1 MIEKEVISKGI
12 AAGAGKSVPATVS
25 GTSATAAKAAAGGGG
40 FAATLKASLMSPIF
54 GIVVLAGII
63 TWELW
68 KGSKDAKAFK
78 TV

>member
-1 MIEKEVISKGI
+1 MIEKEMIKQGV
-12 AAGAGKSVPATVS
+12 AAGAGKSVPAAKATAT
-25 GTSATAAKAAAGGGG
+25 GASASAAKAGGTLG
-40 FAATLKASLMSPIF
+40 ATMKATMFSPIF

-78 TV
+78 TA